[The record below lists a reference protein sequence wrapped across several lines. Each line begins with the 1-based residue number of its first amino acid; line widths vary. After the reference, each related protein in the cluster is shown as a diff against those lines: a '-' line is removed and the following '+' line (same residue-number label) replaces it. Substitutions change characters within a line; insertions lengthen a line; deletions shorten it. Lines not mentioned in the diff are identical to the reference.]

1 MKKVKN
7 RQSDNAQPV
16 FVLLMGSTQPREK
29 NQGDGPMAL
38 LDRQKTRETKLN
50 RKC

>member
-29 NQGDGPMAL
+29 NQGDGPHGPP
-38 LDRQKTRETKLN
+38 RQTKN
-50 RKC
+50 